1 MPDSDLVTP
10 TRRKTFR
17 RSEDWQLRKQ
27 IDRHIK
33 LFHIGQ
39 IITSEMN
46 FDVLFDLIAD
56 QTKRIMNSERCS
68 VFLEDEKG
76 RGLTAFVSTD
86 LKRNEINIP
95 DNRGVA
101 GWVFKNKIPLIVSDA
116 YHDERFYPDI
126 DKQTGFKTRNIVCV
140 PLVNR
145 KKETIGTL
153 QALNKDSGDF
163 SDDDR
168 EVLTY
173 LANYVTVAIENARL
187 YEELKTADR
196 AKERVISHLS
206 HELRTPLSLIS
217 SAFGIVEQKVR
228 EPGGEVIRK
237 AAIRGRRSATR
248 LMELQ
253 GKVDDIIKLRQFEEK
268 PRMLS
273 IIEDAVSVLKE
284 LEESNAGSY
293 EKALSAIR
301 NRIESI
307 FAFEDSRVEKIR
319 VAELIDEIIDT
330 ELPSGGRDYPEINA
344 RVENDPFLACD
355 RKVLRTVLAGL
366 VKNAVE
372 NTPDE
377 GIIEIKACS
386 SDDRITIDVC
396 DHGIGITA
404 DNQKNIFGGFF
415 HTLDTKFYT
424 SKKPYDFNAG
434 GAGLDLLRMKTFSER
449 LGFSISVDSTR
460 CKFIPMDTDICEG
473 NISACPFVK
482 ERSECLSS
490 GGSTFSLM
498 FPHLT

>member
-1 MPDSDLVTP
+1 MPDSDIVTP

-17 RSEDWQLRKQ
+17 RSGDWQLRKQ

-33 LFHIGQ
+33 LFQIGQ

-68 VFLEDEKG
+68 VFLENEKG

-95 DNRGVA
+95 NNRGVA

-126 DKQTGFKTRNIVCV
+126 DELTGFKTRNIICV

-145 KKETIGTL
+145 KEETIGTL
-153 QALNKDSGDF
+153 QALNKNSGEFTDN
-163 SDDDR
+163 DR

-206 HELRTPLSLIS
+206 HELKTPLSIIA
-217 SAFGIVEQKVR
+217 SAFGIIERKVR
-228 EPGGEVIRK
+228 EPDGQVIRK
-237 AAIRGRRSATR
+237 AVRRGQRSATR
-248 LMELQ
+248 LIELQ
-253 GKVDDIIKLRQFEEK
+253 QKVDDIIKLRQFEEK

-273 IIEDAVSVLKE
+273 VIEDAIAILEE
-284 LEESNAGSY
+284 LEESSAGQY
-293 EKALSAIR
+293 EKALSVIR

-307 FAFEDSRVEKIR
+307 FAFEDPRVEKIR
-319 VAELIDEIIDT
+319 VTELIDEIINRD
-330 ELPSGGRDYPEINA
+330 LPSGRRDYLEINS
-344 RVENDPFLACD
+344 RVENDPFLTAD
-355 RKVLRTVLAGL
+355 SRMLRTVLAGL

-377 GIIEIKACS
+377 GLIEIKACA
-386 SDDRITIDVC
+386 SDAQITIDVC
-396 DHGIGITA
+396 DHGIGITGE
-404 DNQKNIFGGFF
+404 NLKNIFGGFF
-415 HTLDTKFYT
+415 HTLDTNYYT

-434 GAGLDLLRMKTFSER
+434 GAGLDLLRMKTFAER

-460 CKFIPMDTDICEG
+460 CKFIPADTDICKG
-473 NISACPFVK
+473 KISACPFVK

-490 GGSTFSLM
+490 GGSTFSIK
-498 FPHLT
+498 FASA

>member
-1 MPDSDLVTP
+1 MPDSDRIP
-10 TRRKTFR
+10 PKRRKTIR

-39 IITSEMN
+39 LITSEMN

-56 QTKRIMNSERCS
+56 QTKRIMDSERCS
-68 VFLEDEKG
+68 VFLEDGKG
-76 RGLTAFVSTD
+76 TGLTAFVSTD

-95 DNRGVA
+95 NNQGVA

-126 DKQTGFKTRNIVCV
+126 DKLTGFKTRNIVCV

-145 KKETIGTL
+145 EKETIGTL
-153 QALNKDSGDF
+153 QALNKTSGEF

-206 HELRTPLSLIS
+206 HELKTPLSIIA
-217 SAFGIVEQKVR
+217 SAFGIIERKVR
-228 EPGGEVIRK
+228 EPDGQVIRK
-237 AAIRGRRSATR
+237 AVRRGQRSATR
-248 LMELQ
+248 LIELQ
-253 GKVDDIIKLRQFEEK
+253 QKVDDIIKLRQFEEK

-273 IIEDAVSVLKE
+273 VIEDAVSVLKE
-284 LEESNAGSY
+284 LEESNAGQY
-293 EKALSAIR
+293 EKALSIIR

-319 VAELIDEIIDT
+319 VIGLIDEIIDR
-330 ELPSGGRDYPEINA
+330 ELPSGRRDYLEINA
-344 RVENDPFLACD
+344 RVENDPFLTAD
-355 RKVLRTVLAGL
+355 RKVLRTVIAGL

-377 GIIEIKACS
+377 GLIEIKACS
-386 SDDRITIDVC
+386 SDAQITIDVC
-396 DHGIGITA
+396 DHGIGITD

-415 HTLDTKFYT
+415 HTLDTNFYT

-434 GAGLDLLRMKTFSER
+434 GAGLDLLRMKIFAEKF
-449 LGFSISVDSTR
+449 GFSISVDSTR

-473 NISACPFVK
+473 KISACPFVR

-490 GGSTFSLM
+490 GGSTFSIK
-498 FPHLT
+498 FASA